1 MRPDASVESNHFE
14 ALGTSCSLFAV
25 GQPHGRLLEGESWV
39 RRLGA
44 RLTRFSEDS
53 ELSRLNR
60 GTGEWVPIS
69 NEMDEILA
77 AALRAHEMSA
87 GLVNVAV
94 LPAMLAL
101 GYTRPLIEGAGVAT
115 LESLRP
121 LFPLPDVLELRDGE
135 ARVQDGCGV
144 DLGGIAKG
152 WMADRLSE
160 TLGPNVVVNLGG
172 DLRARGAGPRG
183 DGWPVG
189 LGGATLVLRNQGAA
203 TSSTRRRRWGED
215 GRGETPP
222 HLWGG
227 GPKGR
232 RGEAAT
238 RGGTPPHLWGGG
250 PKGRRGGSLHHLID
264 PRTGSPARTGLE
276 EVSVVAASGF
286 EAEVVAKTALLLGPD
301 LAPVYCA
308 AHAMAWWLSCTH
320 DD

>member
-1 MRPDASVESNHFE
+1 MRPDASVESHHFE

-25 GQPHGRLLEGESWV
+25 GQPHGRLLEGEAWV

-60 GTGEWVPIS
+60 AADEWVPIS
-69 NEMDEILA
+69 DEMDEILH
-77 AALRAHEMSA
+77 AALRAHAMSA

-94 LPAMLAL
+94 LPAMLAV
-101 GYTRPLIEGAGVAT
+101 GYTRPLIEGPGVAT

-121 LFPLPDVLELRDGE
+121 LLPLPDVLELRDGE

-189 LGGATLVLRNQGAA
+189 LGGATLLLRNQGAA
-203 TSSTRRRRWGED
+203 TSSVRRRRWDEGP
-215 GRGETPP
+215 RGE
-222 HLWGG
+222 
-227 GPKGR
+227 
-232 RGEAAT
+232 
-238 RGGTPPHLWGGG
+238 TPPHLWGGG

-276 EVSVVAASGF
+276 EVSVVAANGF

-301 LAPVYCA
+301 LAPIYCA
-308 AHAMAWWLSCTH
+308 AHAMAWWLSGTH

>member
-1 MRPDASVESNHFE
+1 MRPDASVESHHFE

-25 GQPHGRLLEGESWV
+25 GQPHGRLLEGEAWV

-60 GTGEWVPIS
+60 AAGDWAPIS
-69 NEMDEILA
+69 DEMDEILR
-77 AALRAHEMSA
+77 AALRAHAMSA

-94 LPAMLAL
+94 LPAMLAV
-101 GYTRPLIEGAGVAT
+101 GYTRPLIEGPGVAT

-121 LFPLPDVLELRDGE
+121 LLPLPDALELRDGE

-189 LGGATLVLRNQGAA
+189 LGGATLLLRNQGAA
-203 TSSTRRRRWGED
+203 TSSVRRRRWDEGP
-215 GRGETPP
+215 RGE
-222 HLWGG
+222 
-227 GPKGR
+227 
-232 RGEAAT
+232 
-238 RGGTPPHLWGGG
+238 TPPHLWGGG

-276 EVSVVAASGF
+276 EVSVVAANGF

-301 LAPVYCA
+301 LAPAYCA
-308 AHAMAWWLSCTH
+308 AHAMAWWLSGTH